1 MRRFSIEN
9 MMTPEE
15 IDEVNTRLW
24 AELDEI
30 KEKTGYNA
38 YCAASTGHRWTLL
51 GYLLN
56 LKHKADA
63 KAHNAEL
70 NSAAKQV

>member
-1 MRRFSIEN
+1 
-9 MMTPEE
+9 MTPEE
-15 IDEVNTRLW
+15 IDEINKSLW

-38 YCAASTGHRWTLL
+38 YCAASTSHRWTLL

-56 LKHKADA
+56 LKHKAEIN
-63 KAHNAEL
+63 K
-70 NSAAKQV
+70 

>member
-1 MRRFSIEN
+1 
-9 MMTPEE
+9 MTPEE
-15 IDEVNTRLW
+15 IDDVNAALW

-38 YCAASTGHRWTLL
+38 YCAASDGHRWTLL

-56 LKHKADA
+56 LKHKAET
-63 KAHNAEL
+63 KVSNAEL
-70 NSAAKQV
+70 RPTGAGLSRQVEP